1 MGFHSLD
8 ISLKSSSHLT
18 ETLLDPEFAHA
29 YEPNKAAFNKA
40 YNVKEVAWSWLE
52 RPENRLNLIRFG
64 AAMNGSKN
72 ASPANAILGGSAT
85 FCCIHCTLPS
95 HLRTSNFAGY
105 DWERL
110 PEGSLV
116 VDVGGGV
123 GAQSLTLAQHHP
135 QLRFVIQDRESVLGD
150 AIDVCTM
157 NRIRPPK
164 YATRLQDALAT
175 VLEEEHAR
183 CTRIRSGENP
193 GPELL

>member
-1 MGFHSLD
+1 MRFHSLD

-72 ASPANAILGGSAT
+72 ASPANAILGGSVT
-85 FCCIHCTLPS
+85 FCCTHCTLPS

-150 AIDVCTM
+150 ATDVCA
-157 NRIRPPK
+157 NDSK
-164 YATRLQDALAT
+164 YCACLQYAVAT
-175 VLEEEHAR
+175 VLEEEHAE
-183 CTRIRSGENP
+183 CTRIRPRENTR
-193 GPELL
+193 PELL

>member
-1 MGFHSLD
+1 MRFHSLD

-85 FCCIHCTLPS
+85 FCCTHCTLPS

-150 AIDVCTM
+150 AADVCESVV
-157 NRIRPPK
+157 IK
-164 YATRLQDALAT
+164 YGACLPYVLAT
-175 VLEEEHAR
+175 VLEDEHAG
-183 CTRIRSGENP
+183 CTRIWSGENP
-193 GPELL
+193 RPKLL